1 MSRRINF
8 CADEELDD
16 RLTRLAQRTGRTK
29 AFYIR
34 QALERQ
40 IEDLENIFLAD
51 QVMGRVQS
59 GEEKTL
65 EIDEVERDLGLAD

>member
-16 RLTRLAQRTGRTK
+16 RLTRLVQRTGRTK

-59 GEEKTL
+59 GEEKTH